1 MPKKYPLDRFSPK
14 FTMAL
19 CASYVDSHPTGGS
32 DKLTNGH
39 RFDTVAIAN
48 GQSNSGI
55 PCESSS
61 TMWTST

>member
-1 MPKKYPLDRFSPK
+1 MVRRYHMRLDLKSNL
-14 FTMAL
+14 TI
-19 CASYVDSHPTGGS
+19 SHLTGGS
-32 DKLTNGH
+32 EMLINGH

-48 GQSNSGI
+48 GQVNSGI